1 MTQELTVVKTS
12 PIEPTKEDY
21 LEMSV
26 GEPKNMLEAR
36 AVAAYLSKS
45 KFLPT
50 SLRGDTATA
59 LMLVITCKQYNLPIT
74 ALSEVM
80 EVNGKIGFWG
90 RTKLGIVLKSGV
102 CEYIIPEEQTDKKC
116 TLTTQRKGWPK
127 PVTITYTIEQAQT
140 AGLIQ
145 RSDAWKKHPADMLY
159 WRAVSR
165 IISQVYP
172 DVIQG
177 FATVEEAMDEDNNQL
192 PQAQAVVMPEEMP
205 KARKARKVKAVSLS
219 GEEVLEDKDKGPVI
233 NDIKEVRKTQK
244 KALEEMDKERSREIA
259 EEEGYDYEEGFSF
272 VKPEEKKV
280 EEPEVIVPEGKTE
293 MFDVEEPTT
302 DKPAPKRYL
311 RFIKQVLMEGGVRYV
326 KAENP
331 LLHSEDKWVVPS
343 ASMASALKKLTGM
356 KVFLFVEDDKV
367 VVNYEEYAG

>member
-1 MTQELTVVKTS
+1 MTQEITVVKNN

-45 KFLPT
+45 KFLPQ
-50 SLRGDTATA
+50 SLRGDSATA

-127 PVTITYTIEQAQT
+127 PVTISYTIEQAEK

-145 RSDAWKKHPADMLY
+145 RSDAWKKHPSDMLY

-177 FATVEEAMDEDNNQL
+177 FATVEEAMDDDSAPSLQ
-192 PQAQAVVMPEEMP
+192 QAQAVVMPEEMP
-205 KARKARKVKAVSLS
+205 KAKKARKVKAV
-219 GEEVLEDKDKGPVI
+219 E
-233 NDIKEVRKTQK
+233 
-244 KALEEMDKERSREIA
+244 
-259 EEEGYDYEEGFSF
+259 
-272 VKPEEKKV
+272 V
-280 EEPEVIVPEGKTE
+280 EEPKEEIISKPIEAPIETPEEEIVEPMKKKVVEPEI
-293 MFDVEEPTT
+293 VEEKTALFEEQPAPS
-302 DKPAPKRYL
+302 DKPVPQRRF
-311 RFIKQVLMEGGVRYV
+311 RFIEQVFLEGGVRYV
-326 KAENP
+326 KALNELN
-331 LLHSEDKWVVPS
+331 HTSDKWVIPS
-343 ASMASALKKLTGM
+343 ASMAGALKKLTGT
-356 KVFLFVEDDKV
+356 KVMFLVEDEKV
-367 VVNYEEYAG
+367 VIGYEQVEG